1 MKLNNIS
8 KKVERVYFEIDED
21 KLDQWEKPQIK
32 ESKKAFFYATIS
44 DGGDKE
50 KMECFVD
57 FCEDAIFEM
66 QHSASL
72 IETEDG
78 EGAVSFKR
86 FFKIILKMSTHFRL
100 LGVRDPQCR
109 KKMSQGE

>member
-1 MKLNNIS
+1 MPKYDEQLKLDA
-8 KKVERVYFEIDED
+8 KYFKVERVYFEIDED

-78 EGAVSFKR
+78 EGAVS
-86 FFKIILKMSTHFRL
+86 
-100 LGVRDPQCR
+100 
-109 KKMSQGE
+109 

>member
-1 MKLNNIS
+1 MICFKFI
-8 KKVERVYFEIDED
+8 KVERVYFEIDED

-72 IETEDG
+72 IETDDE
-78 EGAVSFKR
+78 EGKVSSGMIKDAYFTMTL
-86 FFKIILKMSTHFRL
+86 ICP
-100 LGVRDPQCR
+100 DCPQHR
-109 KKMSQGE
+109 PYNAKGG